1 MTPVGIM
8 AAAAL
13 FLAANP
19 AGPAAACEP
28 GLRVGDA
35 HRVEGTHYVLAWRSP
50 TPIQQGEFFFLDVAV
65 CAKNGSSAPSALR
78 VDARMPAHQHG
89 MNYRPTVAAAG
100 DGRFAARGLM
110 FHMPGAWELSFDV
123 NPGGVPR
130 ETLRSAVSLP

>member
-1 MTPVGIM
+1 MTAVAVM

-13 FLAANP
+13 LLATTP
-19 AGPAAACEP
+19 AGRADACEP
-28 GLRVGDA
+28 RPGAADA
-35 HRVEGTHYVLAWRSP
+35 QRVEGAHYVLAWR
-50 TPIQQGEFFFLDVAV
+50 TPAPIRQGEFFFLDVAI
-65 CAKNGSSAPSALR
+65 CAKSGGAAPSTLR

-110 FHMPGAWELSFDV
+110 FHMPGAWEIAFDV

-130 ETLRSAVSLP
+130 ETLRSAVALP